1 MVKIDIEP
9 EEAKAF
15 INLFNDASCPPAMGY
30 ALTMLR
36 AKIESAFK
44 KAQAKQAQV
53 DSDYIGKGKSK
64 KEK

>member
-1 MVKIDIEP
+1 MVKVDIEP

-30 ALTMLR
+30 ALTLLR
-36 AKIESAFK
+36 VKIENAFK
-44 KAQAKQAQV
+44 KEQEKQA
-53 DSDYIGKGKSK
+53 K

>member
-44 KAQAKQAQV
+44 KEQEKQA
-53 DSDYIGKGKSK
+53 K

>member
-1 MVKIDIEP
+1 MVKVDIGP

-36 AKIESAFK
+36 VKIESAFK
-44 KAQAKQAQV
+44 KEQEKQAQ
-53 DSDYIGKGKSK
+53 DNSDYIGKGKAK
-64 KEK
+64 KE